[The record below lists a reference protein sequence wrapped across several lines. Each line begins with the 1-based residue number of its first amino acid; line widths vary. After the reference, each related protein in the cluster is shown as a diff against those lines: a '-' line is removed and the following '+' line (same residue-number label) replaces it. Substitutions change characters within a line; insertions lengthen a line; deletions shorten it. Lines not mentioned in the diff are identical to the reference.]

1 LLVLDQVGEGRV
13 AALLSDQAWLW
24 SRGFDGGGPDAE
36 LLRRVAHWL
45 MKQPELEAESL
56 TASVVNG
63 EVQALRRTMAPA
75 ARPLTVTTPSGKQLA
90 AQLTRTA
97 PGLWSARVPADELGL
112 YRLSDGVLTAV
123 AAAGP
128 LNPREVSD
136 MRATDTILKPVTDA
150 TNGGALWL
158 ADGVPQVR
166 EVTPGRAAAGSNWI
180 GIVRNNAYRVTQL
193 EQKPL
198 LPHWATLM
206 ILASTLLLAWRVE
219 GR

>member
-1 LLVLDQVGEGRV
+1 VEKGRV

-36 LLRRVAHWL
+36 LLRRIAHWL

-56 TASVVNG
+56 TTTVTNG
-63 EVQALRRTMAPA
+63 EIHIARRTMAPA
-75 ARPLTVTTPSGKQLA
+75 ARPITVTTPSGKTVTSELA
-90 AQLTRTA
+90 KAS
-97 PGLWSARVPADELGL
+97 PGLWNGRVAADELGL
-112 YRLSDGVLTAV
+112 YRLTDGVLTAV
-123 AAAGP
+123 AAVGP

-136 MRATDTILKPVTDA
+136 MRATDAILKPLA
-150 TNGGALWL
+150 EASEGGTHWL

-166 EVTPGRAAAGSNWI
+166 EVAPGANASGSDWI

-198 LPHWATLM
+198 LPLWATLL
-206 ILASTLLLAWRVE
+206 ILSGALLLAWRVE